1 MINFTNCKEE
11 LNNYKGSEKKKTL
24 IYDGKKYLVKFPDP
38 IREKNKN
45 ISYINNA
52 FSEYIGSNIFKM
64 VGFPTQNTIIG
75 VYKYNEKEKIVCAC
89 EDFTN
94 SNKVLYE
101 FENLALSTN
110 PDKKIETELTD
121 ILNVLDENNIIN
133 IPKIREKF
141 WDMFVIDSL
150 IGNTDRHN
158 GNWGFL
164 VDIKTNKIEFAPIYD
179 CGSCL
184 NPMIDD
190 DEIKKLQDNDIK
202 NLAINC
208 YSCLKENSKKI
219 NYMTYIKECK
229 NEECN
234 KAILRVFKNIKI
246 DEINKQYE
254 EVNQQILE
262 LAQQGLDTTYIG
274 GELAWPVPGYTRITS
289 KYAMRVHPITGQYK
303 LHTGVDI
310 GAPMGANFVAA
321 NDGVVVKAGPNT
333 AYGNMVI
340 IDHGGGIST
349 LYAHGSE
356 ILVEVG
362 QTVKRGDAILKVGST
377 GYSTGPHAHFEV
389 RINGVT
395 TDPLPYITNGVVP
408 GQSNTEENSNI
419 VDNANTTN

>member
-52 FSEYIGSNIFKM
+52 FSEYIGSNIFKI
-64 VGFPTQNTIIG
+64 VGFSTQNTIIG

-89 EDFTN
+89 EDFTD

-121 ILNVLDENNIIN
+121 ILNVLDENKIIS
-133 IPKIREKF
+133 IPKIKEKF

-164 VDIKTNKIEFAPIYD
+164 VDTKTNKIEFAPIYD

-208 YSCLKENSKKI
+208 YSCLKENGKKI

-246 DEINKQYE
+246 DEINKFIDKISCMSNERKEFYKKIINIRYKIIK
-254 EVNQQILE
+254 EVYNKINNE
-262 LAQQGLDTTYIG
+262 
-274 GELAWPVPGYTRITS
+274 
-289 KYAMRVHPITGQYK
+289 K
-303 LHTGVDI
+303 
-310 GAPMGANFVAA
+310 
-321 NDGVVVKAGPNT
+321 
-333 AYGNMVI
+333 
-340 IDHGGGIST
+340 ID
-349 LYAHGSE
+349 A
-356 ILVEVG
+356 
-362 QTVKRGDAILKVGST
+362 
-377 GYSTGPHAHFEV
+377 
-389 RINGVT
+389 
-395 TDPLPYITNGVVP
+395 
-408 GQSNTEENSNI
+408 
-419 VDNANTTN
+419 

>member
-89 EDFTN
+89 EDFTD

-121 ILNVLDENNIIN
+121 ILNVLDENKIIS
-133 IPKIREKF
+133 IPKIKEKF

-208 YSCLKENSKKI
+208 YSCLKENGKKI

-234 KAILRVFKNIKI
+234 EAILRVFKNIKI
-246 DEINKQYE
+246 DEINKFIDKISCMSNERKEFYKKIINIRYKIIK
-254 EVNQQILE
+254 EVYNKINNE
-262 LAQQGLDTTYIG
+262 
-274 GELAWPVPGYTRITS
+274 
-289 KYAMRVHPITGQYK
+289 K
-303 LHTGVDI
+303 
-310 GAPMGANFVAA
+310 
-321 NDGVVVKAGPNT
+321 
-333 AYGNMVI
+333 
-340 IDHGGGIST
+340 ID
-349 LYAHGSE
+349 A
-356 ILVEVG
+356 
-362 QTVKRGDAILKVGST
+362 
-377 GYSTGPHAHFEV
+377 
-389 RINGVT
+389 
-395 TDPLPYITNGVVP
+395 
-408 GQSNTEENSNI
+408 
-419 VDNANTTN
+419 